1 MAKNVSQKKTKTSVF
16 DAENIAQRNH
26 NSLILIKAANST
38 WKTEKQ
44 WFSMSNLSLKAV
56 NSLFSARNTKIKT

>member
-1 MAKNVSQKKTKTSVF
+1 MFLKRRQKQSVF

-44 WFSMSNLSLKAV
+44 WFSMLSLRLKAV
-56 NSLFSARNTKIKT
+56 NSLFFCS